1 MLAFFAGAQAKFL
14 PPTERAR
21 FVTAGAL
28 MLLTAALATCAGAT
42 VVALGFGIGTLQA
55 LPFGIFYAL
64 FIFFIDRS
72 VLLTQTPYRYGADG
86 GVETGRAGFSVAVR
100 VFIAVCAAVIVGE
113 TVLLR
118 IFESSIASRVAEI
131 QQEDAG
137 HLLAGWDA
145 NQESELAART
155 ADLAAKQKGLDAA
168 DDLVEAKTAEVNCQL
183 TGGQLTGGQPGGGQP
198 GGGPACLGGAG
209 PVYQIKLAELAA
221 ATAAVTD
228 ATRLR
233 DAAQRDLDEFRAAQK
248 ARRSDFAATV
258 QTTTGAA
265 DDLLMRE
272 KAFWR
277 LTTED
282 RSVLVWRLLLTLLL
296 LGIDLAPL
304 LFKRG
309 LDRTSYRQRER
320 LERWRDETSV
330 EVDAL
335 QVGHTARER
344 RDLAPV
350 VAARLAGR
358 WEDYLLRRDG
368 VETAVRWTADT
379 AQARLAEEEISA
391 DQESRLR
398 ELRRQHGIVAVPRV
412 PTSDAEPST
421 PAVTTGSAAAASATT
436 GSAVATGPAVPAP
449 PEPS

>member
-72 VLLTQTPYRYGADG
+72 VLLTQTPYRYGTDG

-183 TGGQLTGGQPGGGQP
+183 TGGQSGGGQPGDGQS

-248 ARRSDFAATV
+248 TRRSDFAATV

-282 RSVLVWRLLLTLLL
+282 RSVLVWRLLLMLLL

-320 LERWRDETSV
+320 LEHWRDETSV

-398 ELRRQHGIVAVPRV
+398 ELRRRHGIVAVPRA
-412 PTSDAEPST
+412 PTSDTEPST
-421 PAVTTGSAAAASATT
+421 
-436 GSAVATGPAVPAP
+436 PAVPAP